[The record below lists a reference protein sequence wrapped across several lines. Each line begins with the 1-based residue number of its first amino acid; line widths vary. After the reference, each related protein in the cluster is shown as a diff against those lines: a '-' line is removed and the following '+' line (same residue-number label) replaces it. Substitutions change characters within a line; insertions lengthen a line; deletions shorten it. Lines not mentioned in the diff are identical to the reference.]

1 MKKVAKILLWIVGIV
16 LALLI
21 LLSLIGGPIA
31 KNYVNHHGEDITG
44 RHVHVDHVGLNLFSG
59 NVCVRGLAIYEED
72 GKTVF
77 AGFDT
82 LDVSAHLLK
91 IPFHTLHFK
100 HITLAGLHAG
110 IEQQGERFNFSS
122 LLDHFAPDSTKEQDT
137 TPSNWAMRFYNIRI
151 SHARFDY
158 NDLTSGK
165 NWHLPDVNLRVP
177 GFVLDGD
184 DSSEGG
190 LHIGFDK
197 GGDLYV
203 DANYDMQQSAF
214 TVDVKLKDFKIAN
227 IESLLADMLEEATLD
242 GTAAAHL
249 TARGRID
256 EIMHSRIGGTVDI
269 SNIAL
274 SSEEAQIAAFET
286 LKVKINN
293 INLGTNSFDI
303 DEVHLSGLSA
313 RYEQWEDGSNLSR
326 ILRTTEE
333 PAETVTLQ
341 TTVDEPAP
349 AKTSTGKPM
358 RIHVGTLRVDN
369 TTATYVD
376 HTMPDPF
383 DFTISN
389 LSVSADNLSTD
400 GDNNAMVRATLPGGG
415 HLMLRWNGNI
425 DQWKLHQ
432 DLSLAVKGLDMRQ
445 LSPLAVAYT
454 GQPIEDGIFGLTT
467 RLSIDNS
474 QLDNQNKIDIFKA
487 KVGNRR
493 KDVDPEI
500 KVPLKTALYIL
511 KDKDDKILID
521 LPVTGNI
528 DSPEFNY
535 MKLVWKTLGNLLVKV
550 ATSPARALAGVLG
563 MGGDDLEFMPVDPSQ
578 FSLTSEQYHTLA
590 DLATIAGTD
599 SLLVLTFEQRMPK
612 AQNDTVARR
621 YEILNRQVATYLQE
635 QGLGEDRLRITSTT
649 VDEDEKTGYAIGS
662 EIKIE
667 E

>member
-31 KNYVNHHGEDITG
+31 KSYINHHGEDITG
-44 RHVHVDHVGLNLFSG
+44 RHVHVDHVGLNLFCG
-59 NVCVRGLAIYEED
+59 NVCVRNLTIFEED
-72 GKTVF
+72 GTTVF

-91 IPFHTLHFK
+91 IPFHTLHFS

-122 LLDHFAPDSTKEQDT
+122 LIDHFAPDSTKEQDT

-151 SHARFDY
+151 SHAKFDY

-177 GFVLDGD
+177 GFVLDGE

-197 GGDLYV
+197 GGHLYV
-203 DANYDMQQSAF
+203 AANYDMQQSAF

-227 IESLLADMLEEATLD
+227 VESLLADMLNDATLD

-249 TARGRID
+249 TAKGRID
-256 EIMHSRIGGTVDI
+256 EIMQSRIGGTIDI
-269 SNIAL
+269 SGIAL
-274 SSEEAQIAAFET
+274 SSDEDQLAAFET

-293 INLGTNSFDI
+293 INLDANSFDI
-303 DEVHLSGLSA
+303 DEVHLTGLSA

-326 ILRTTEE
+326 ILHTADT

-341 TTVDEPAP
+341 TTIDEPAP
-349 AKTSTGKPM
+349 ATDNAGKSM
-358 RIHVGTLRVDN
+358 RIRVGTLRVDN

-383 DFTISN
+383 NFTISN
-389 LSVSADNLSTD
+389 LSISADNISTD
-400 GDNNAMVRATLPGGG
+400 GDNNAMVRASLPGGG

-425 DQWKLHQ
+425 DHWKLHQ
-432 DLSLAVKGLDMRQ
+432 NLFLSIKGLDMRQ

-467 RLSIDNS
+467 RLNIDNS

-487 KVGNRR
+487 KVGSRR
-493 KDVDPEI
+493 SDVDPEMKI
-500 KVPLKTALYIL
+500 PLKTALYIL

-521 LPVTGNI
+521 LPITGNI

-550 ATSPARALAGVLG
+550 ATSPARALAGALG
-563 MGGDDLEFMPVDPSQ
+563 LGGNDLEFIPVDPTQ
-578 FSLTSEQYHTLA
+578 YSLTSEQYHTLA
-590 DLATIAGTD
+590 DLATIAETD
-599 SLLVLTFEQRMPK
+599 SLLVLTLEQRMPK
-612 AQNDTVARR
+612 AQNDTMARR
-621 YEILNRQVATYLQE
+621 YEIMNRQVASYLQE
-635 QGLGEDRLRITSTT
+635 QGLGEDRLRITTTT
-649 VDEDEKTGYAIGS
+649 VDDGEKTGYAIGS

>member
-1 MKKVAKILLWIVGIV
+1 
-16 LALLI
+16 
-21 LLSLIGGPIA
+21 
-31 KNYVNHHGEDITG
+31 
-44 RHVHVDHVGLNLFSG
+44 
-59 NVCVRGLAIYEED
+59 
-72 GKTVF
+72 
-77 AGFDT
+77 
-82 LDVSAHLLK
+82 
-91 IPFHTLHFK
+91 
-100 HITLAGLHAG
+100 
-110 IEQQGERFNFSS
+110 
-122 LLDHFAPDSTKEQDT
+122 
-137 TPSNWAMRFYNIRI
+137 
-151 SHARFDY
+151 
-158 NDLTSGK
+158 
-165 NWHLPDVNLRVP
+165 
-177 GFVLDGD
+177 
-184 DSSEGG
+184 
-190 LHIGFDK
+190 
-197 GGDLYV
+197 
-203 DANYDMQQSAF
+203 
-214 TVDVKLKDFKIAN
+214 
-227 IESLLADMLEEATLD
+227 
-242 GTAAAHL
+242 
-249 TARGRID
+249 
-256 EIMHSRIGGTVDI
+256 
-269 SNIAL
+269 
-274 SSEEAQIAAFET
+274 
-286 LKVKINN
+286 
-293 INLGTNSFDI
+293 
-303 DEVHLSGLSA
+303 
-313 RYEQWEDGSNLSR
+313 
-326 ILRTTEE
+326 
-333 PAETVTLQ
+333 
-341 TTVDEPAP
+341 
-349 AKTSTGKPM
+349 M

-432 DLSLAVKGLDMRQ
+432 DLFLAVKGLDMRQ

-550 ATSPARALAGVLG
+550 ATSPARALAGALG

-599 SLLVLTFEQRMPK
+599 SLLVLTLEQRMPK